1 MSSTKS
7 PDEFL
12 LKEDGAQILRGVFSK
27 EETQNLKKLVSAIVE
42 YADQGLEDPFERY
55 YMGHISDQGV
65 LYDLFQRHPEFQDF
79 AKNPRILDALVPL
92 LGEDIMLYVNSLI
105 FKPKEIDNEVPWHQD
120 FLNRPD
126 EPPKVICWIALDD
139 ATKENGCLRVIP
151 GSHTKGGYDW
161 YRKEG
166 SAHHDRIREG
176 LIDESQK
183 VYLEM
188 QEGDVLLF
196 SQFMVHGSDA
206 TNSDKHRRAFRIAY
220 QSLDKVFVSR
230 GAPIVLRGGG
240 PEFLKK
246 KFQKSKAKA
255 KRSSYKTFLEKV
267 GKRLIKMSY
276 SDS

>member
-1 MSSTKS
+1 MKQ

-12 LKEDGAQILRGVFSK
+12 LKEDGAQILRGVFTK
-27 EETQNLKKLVSAIVE
+27 EQTGALKQLVSRIVD
-42 YADQGLEDPFERY
+42 YANKGLEDPFERY

-65 LYDLFQRHPEFQDF
+65 LYDLFQRHPEFQEF
-79 AKNPRILDALVPL
+79 ARNPRILDALEPL
-92 LGEDIMLYVNSLI
+92 LGEHIMLYVNSLI

-151 GSHTKGGYDW
+151 GSHKKGAYDW
-161 YRKEG
+161 YRVKG
-166 SAHHDRIREG
+166 AAHHDRIREQD
-176 LIDESQK
+176 IDVDKK

-196 SQFMVHGSDA
+196 SQFMVHGSDG
-206 TNSDKHRRAFRIAY
+206 TKSDMPRRAFRIAY

-240 PEFLKK
+240 PEFLEKQFPQSKGAAEPGAVKK
-246 KFQKSKAKA
+246 LMK
-255 KRSSYKTFLEKV
+255 KV
-267 GKRLIKMSY
+267 GEKLIRMS
-276 SDS
+276 DH